1 MYTHKHIYIHI
12 HIQDDVCMASLKRV
26 IATSKVQ
33 KTIPA
38 CTHTCMHARMH
49 VCLHTCMHACL
60 HQTQAEE
67 LYTSCGQYMYGCSSV
82 CEGGKLVFI
91 VFRKPSDLNADC
103 NKYTEGFHPESFR
116 EIERT
121 LTAAA
126 TTAAAAAAATTTTT
140 TTTTTPATTLRII
153 MISS

>member
-1 MYTHKHIYIHI
+1 M
-12 HIQDDVCMASLKRV
+12 
-26 IATSKVQ
+26 
-33 KTIPA
+33 
-38 CTHTCMHARMH
+38 
-49 VCLHTCMHACL
+49 
-60 HQTQAEE
+60 
-67 LYTSCGQYMYGCSSV
+67 
-82 CEGGKLVFI
+82 FI

-126 TTAAAAAAATTTTT
+126 TTAAAAAAAAAATTTTT